1 MAQPINVITFGGL
14 DLISDIPGGLGSP
27 PENQQGKGRF
37 TDVLQ
42 DYTLPNVRL
51 TPVRIGIQR
60 ANYPIK
66 GMIEDMVCQ
75 LTISGHTPAIVG
87 QVGARMEFD
96 FSAELEDYGLT
107 GSDDAHEYRVI
118 VGGWCNAYDPGQV
131 QGPYSTPQ
139 TAGIEVQVTK
149 YILDVPTYGGA
160 RVTPEIYHI
169 DLDQQIYMRHG
180 VDLWRSAG

>member
-1 MAQPINVITFGGL
+1 MAQPINVITFGGIDVL
-14 DLISDIPGGLGSP
+14 SDIPEALGVP
-27 PENQQGKGRF
+27 PADQSGKGRF

-66 GMIEDMVCQ
+66 GMLEDMICQ
-75 LTISGHTPAIVG
+75 LTISGHTPGIVG
-87 QVGARMEFD
+87 QVGATMEFD

-107 GSDDAHEYRVI
+107 GSADVHEYRVTI
-118 VGGWCNAYDPGQV
+118 KGWCNAYDPGQV

-139 TAGIEVQVTK
+139 TAGVEVQVTK
-149 YILDVPTYGGA
+149 YILDLPTYGGA
-160 RVTPEIYHI
+160 RVTPAAYYI
-169 DLDQQIYMRHG
+169 DLDEQIYLRHG
-180 VDLWRSAG
+180 VDLWRALG